1 MKNKVLITS
10 LLITSLI
17 GYLEW
22 GKDSHAFLW
31 EVELDVIQKIFS
43 DPKSMIH
50 PFILIPLL
58 GQILLLISLFQKQPN
73 PKLIYTAIGSIGLL
87 LAFMLIVGILSGN
100 AKIIVSTL
108 PFLGISIF
116 IVKMRVESPKLN
128 KAVKQV
134 IVIAS
139 IFYFL

>member
-1 MKNKVLITS
+1 MKNKILITS

-22 GKDSHAFLW
+22 GKDNHAFLW
-31 EVELDVIQKIFS
+31 EAEMDVIQKIFS

-73 PKLIYTAIGSIGLL
+73 PKLIYTSIGGIGLL
-87 LAFMLIVGILSGN
+87 LVFMLVVGILSGN
-100 AKIIVSTL
+100 VKIIVSTL
-108 PFLGISIF
+108 PFLGISLYTIKS
-116 IVKMRVESPKLN
+116 VKN
-128 KAVKQV
+128 K
-134 IVIAS
+134 
-139 IFYFL
+139 